1 MRAGEEIW
9 AELTLYWAADDLAAH
24 DYSVVVQATQSPVT
38 ITKDRTTSENFP
50 SYSLNVEVP
59 PLEAGNA
66 PGGTTDGGDG
76 GDSGEGGADFVVDSW
91 PSIVETADP
100 YMTHT
105 FYFAEDSYAQASC
118 MVDGTSIEHTLILMY
133 DGYESVYQMS
143 MVYEY
148 QSESMTNFEGNIM
161 DFAGYGSANWEL
173 NGAETSHG

>member
-1 MRAGEEIW
+1 M
-9 AELTLYWAADDLAAH
+9 
-24 DYSVVVQATQSPVT
+24 T
-38 ITKDRTTSENFP
+38 ITKDRTTSESFP

-66 PGGTTDGGDG
+66 TGGTTDGGDG
-76 GDSGEGGADFVVDSW
+76 GDSGEGGADFTVDSW
-91 PSIVETADP
+91 PSIVESADP
-100 YMTHT
+100 MMSHT
-105 FYFAEDSYAQASC
+105 FYFAEDSYAQTSIT
-118 MVDGTSIEHTLILMY
+118 VDGTSIEHYLILMY